1 MEEGHLWLRITM
13 VHGAWFTV
21 HGYFFFTFSFNVL
34 TIDVRIFR
42 ILSVAT
48 RQRSCKHVSALAVPS
63 VQYGIDIGLRSK
75 K

>member
-42 ILSVAT
+42 ILSM
-48 RQRSCKHVSALAVPS
+48 SFFNELNWSS
-63 VQYGIDIGLRSK
+63 LR
-75 K
+75 

>member
-1 MEEGHLWLRITM
+1 M

-42 ILSVAT
+42 ILSM
-48 RQRSCKHVSALAVPS
+48 SFFNELNWSS
-63 VQYGIDIGLRSK
+63 LR
-75 K
+75 